1 MREYPLVGHAA
12 TDSNLL
18 KVALCG
24 VLRVPGWSGIMLPA
38 ASLTQDQLPPNELVM
53 LCEDCM
59 AHPDLPMVVL
69 EGL

>member
-12 TDSNLL
+12 HDRNLL

-24 VLRVPGWSGIMLPA
+24 VRRVPGWSGIMLPA
-38 ASLTQDQLPPNELVM
+38 ANLTQGQLSSNKLVM

-59 AHPDLPMVVL
+59 AHPDLPLAVL
-69 EGL
+69 EEV